1 MRKGRYMRWVYRMIH
16 YVLYAEMMIFGLLY
30 VWSPNGVQ
38 PITHLM
44 HEYKEIEEQVINL
57 KRDIASLDG
66 EIASWEHDPFYQ
78 EQIAREQL
86 QMARKDEVIYYTK

>member
-1 MRKGRYMRWVYRMIH
+1 MRGVYLMIR
-16 YVLYAEMMIFGLLY
+16 YVLYAEMMILGLLY
-30 VWSPNGVQ
+30 VWSPHGVQ
-38 PITHLM
+38 PITRLM
-44 HEYKEIEEQVINL
+44 NEYQEIEEQVVNL

-66 EIASWEHDPFYQ
+66 EIARWEQDPFYQ